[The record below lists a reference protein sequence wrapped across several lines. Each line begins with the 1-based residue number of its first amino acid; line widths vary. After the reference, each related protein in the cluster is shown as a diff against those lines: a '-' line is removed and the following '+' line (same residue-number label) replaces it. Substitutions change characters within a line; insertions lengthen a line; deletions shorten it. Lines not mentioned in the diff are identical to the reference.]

1 MASASLVYS
10 KRLHKHQ
17 KPRNPLIFKGFPG
30 LFCIKVE
37 RVLDVACG
45 DGDRFTSE
53 GMLVRVRI
61 EGDEAHGFTV
71 TNTVES
77 AETLPATGV
86 DSPVALA
93 GAGLLVSVAGMAAT
107 WLVARRRTRN
117 R

>member
-1 MASASLVYS
+1 MPTMAKDTPTYTVRES
-10 KRLHKHQ
+10 
-17 KPRNPLIFKGFPG
+17 
-30 LFCIKVE
+30 VE
-37 RVLDVACG
+37 GQTYADGHLDINTVRENVGDVACG